1 MATILAQESGE
12 RVFTRWEHRVSGW
25 FSSPHEL
32 EERPGVFI
40 IATKDFNQ
48 PFVLDVSESENVR
61 FCVLN
66 HERRTL
72 WRRNALGG
80 ILYAAIYTEDAES
93 PFLSEF
99 QRKNI
104 EQHIRKLE
112 QPVFGADDLFS
123 GPQKENFPQV

>member
-1 MATILAQESGE
+1 MATILAPQSEE
-12 RVFTRWEHRVSGW
+12 RGFTRWDYRVSGW

-40 IATKDFNQ
+40 IATQDFSL

-72 WRRNALGG
+72 WRRSAVGG
-80 ILYAAIYTEDAES
+80 MLYAAIYTEDAES

-104 EQHIRKLE
+104 EQHVRTLE
-112 QPVFGADDLFS
+112 QPMFGTDDLLS
-123 GPQKENFPQV
+123 GPARETSHHI

>member
-1 MATILAQESGE
+1 MATILAPQSEE

-32 EERPGVFI
+32 EEKPGVFI
-40 IATKDFNQ
+40 IATQDFSQ
-48 PFVLDVSESENVR
+48 PLVLDVRESENVR

-66 HERRTL
+66 HERRML
-72 WRRNALGG
+72 WRRNAVGG
-80 ILYAAIYTEDAES
+80 MLYAAVYTEDADS

-104 EQHIRKLE
+104 EHHIRKLE
-112 QPVFGADDLFS
+112 QPVFGADDLLS
-123 GPQKENFPQV
+123 GPA